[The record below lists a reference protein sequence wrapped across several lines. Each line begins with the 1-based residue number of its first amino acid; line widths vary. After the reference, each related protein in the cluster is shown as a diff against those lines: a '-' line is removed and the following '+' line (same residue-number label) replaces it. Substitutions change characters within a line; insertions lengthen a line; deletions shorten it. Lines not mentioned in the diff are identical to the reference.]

1 MKKIGGKCMKIR
13 KEFFMC
19 SRERLD
25 YITEHPL
32 PLPHRPAPP
41 RSLGN
46 TSFNE
51 MKRAGVGCAAAVAG
65 AECYNAVEFNS

>member
-1 MKKIGGKCMKIR
+1 MKIR

-25 YITEHPL
+25 YIIEHPL
-32 PLPHRPAPP
+32 PLPHRP
-41 RSLGN
+41 RNLGN

-65 AECYNAVEFNS
+65 AVLYRRGV